1 MTIKEIYNLAIELGR
16 KTDFRP
22 KDQINALLKRAQ
34 KKYEK
39 LSVKEKKSF
48 DKENLTNPYAD
59 SRILYGDPDKKIKR
73 IMMGIDMKEAELL
86 LADKLG
92 NIDLVISHHPVG
104 IALAGLDE
112 VMALQA
118 DVLNQYGVP
127 INVAE
132 GLLQKRISEVARGIS
147 GSNHNRAVDVAR
159 LLKIPYMC
167 LHTACDNLAADYLKK
182 IIEQKNPQYI
192 GELLDILND
201 IPEYRE
207 ASKRKAGP
215 KLFTGNRNNRCGK
228 IALTEI
234 TGGTEGSPE
243 IYERLAQ
250 AGIGTV
256 VGMHMSEKHTEA
268 AKKAHINA
276 VIAGHI
282 SSDSIG
288 INLFLDEI
296 EKKGIEIVPA
306 SGLIRIRR
314 NIKNKK

>member
-1 MTIKEIYNLAIELGR
+1 MKIKEIYELAIKLGR
-16 KTDFRP
+16 KSDFRSQ
-22 KDQINALLKRAQ
+22 DQIDSLLKRA
-34 KKYEK
+34 KNNYDK
-39 LSVKEKKSF
+39 LSKEKKEVF
-48 DKENLTNPYAD
+48 DMENLTNPYAD
-59 SRILYGDPDKKIKR
+59 SRILVNTDKEIKR
-73 IMMGIDMKEAELL
+73 IMIGIDMREAELL
-86 LADKLG
+86 LADRLG

-112 VMALQA
+112 VMELQA
-118 DVLNQYGVP
+118 DVLEQYGVP

-132 GLLQKRISEVARGIS
+132 GLLKKRISEVARGVS
-147 GSNHNRAVDVAR
+147 GSNHNRAVDVAN
-159 LLKIPYMC
+159 LLDMPYMC
-167 LHTACDNLAADYLKK
+167 LHTVCDNLAANYLKT
-182 IIEQKNPQYI
+182 IIEKKNPQYV
-192 GELLDILND
+192 GELLDFLSE
-201 IPEYRE
+201 IPEYKE
-207 ASKRKAGP
+207 AAKRKAGP
-215 KLFTGNRNNRCGK
+215 KLFAGSKENRCGK

-268 AKKAHINA
+268 AEKAHINA

-306 SGLIRIRR
+306 SGLIRIKRT
-314 NIKNKK
+314 K

>member
-1 MTIKEIYNLAIELGR
+1 MTIKEIYNLAIQLGR
-16 KTDFRP
+16 KFDFRS
-22 KDQINALLKRAQ
+22 KNQLDALLKHA
-34 KKYEK
+34 KAKYEK
-39 LSVKEKKSF
+39 LSAREKEVF
-48 DKENLTNPYAD
+48 DKENLTNPYSD
-59 SRILYGDPDKKIKR
+59 SRILYGDPGKKIKR
-73 IMMGIDMKEAELL
+73 VMMGIDMKEAELL

-92 NIDLVISHHPVG
+92 NIDLVISHHPIG

-118 DVLNQYGVP
+118 DVLSQYGVP

-132 GLLQKRISEVARGIS
+132 GLLQKRISEVARGVS
-147 GSNHNRAVDVAR
+147 GSNHNRAVDIAR
-159 LLKIPYMC
+159 LLKMPYMC
-167 LHTACDNLAADYLKK
+167 LHTACDNLAAYYLKTIVEK
-182 IIEQKNPQYI
+182 KNPQYI

-201 IPEYRE
+201 IPEYKE
-207 ASKRKAGP
+207 ATKRKAGP
-215 KLFTGNRNNRCGK
+215 KLFTGKRDNHCGK

-256 VGMHMSEKHTEA
+256 IGMHMSEKHTEA

-296 EKKGIEIVPA
+296 EKRGIKIVPA
-306 SGLIRIRR
+306 SGLIRIKRK
-314 NIKNKK
+314 IK

>member
-1 MTIKEIYNLAIELGR
+1 MKIKEIYELAIKLGR
-16 KTDFRP
+16 KSDFRSQ
-22 KDQINALLKRAQ
+22 DQIDSLLKRA
-34 KKYEK
+34 KNNYDK
-39 LSVKEKKSF
+39 LSKEKKEVF
-48 DKENLTNPYAD
+48 DAENLTNPYAD
-59 SRILYGDPDKKIKR
+59 SRILVNTDKEIKR
-73 IMMGIDMKEAELL
+73 IMIGIDMREAELL
-86 LADKLG
+86 LADRLG

-112 VMALQA
+112 VMELQA
-118 DVLNQYGVP
+118 DVLEQYGVP

-132 GLLQKRISEVARGIS
+132 GLLKKRISEVARGVS
-147 GSNHNRAVDVAR
+147 GSNHNRAVDVAN
-159 LLKIPYMC
+159 LLDMPYMC
-167 LHTACDNLAADYLKK
+167 LHTVCDNLAANYLKT
-182 IIEQKNPQYI
+182 IIEKKNPQYV
-192 GELLDILND
+192 GELLDFLSE
-201 IPEYRE
+201 IPEYKE
-207 ASKRKAGP
+207 AAKRKAGP
-215 KLFTGNRNNRCGK
+215 KLFAGSKENRCGK

-268 AKKAHINA
+268 AEKAHINA

-306 SGLIRIRR
+306 SGLIRIKRT
-314 NIKNKK
+314 K

>member
-1 MTIKEIYNLAIELGR
+1 MRIKEIYNLAIQLGR
-16 KTDFRP
+16 KTDFRS
-22 KDQINALLKRAQ
+22 KGQINALLKRA
-34 KKYEK
+34 KEKYKK
-39 LSVKEKKSF
+39 LSAKEKEVF
-48 DKENLTNPYAD
+48 DKENLTNPYSD
-59 SRILYGDPDKKIKR
+59 SRILYGKEETKVKR
-73 IMMGIDMKEAELL
+73 VMMGIDMKEAELL

-104 IALAGLDE
+104 IGLAGLDE
-112 VMALQA
+112 VMALQV

-147 GSNHNRAVDVAR
+147 SSNHNRAVDVAR
-159 LLKIPYMC
+159 LLKMPYMC
-167 LHTACDNLAADYLKK
+167 LHTACDNLAAHYLKT
-182 IIEQKNPQYI
+182 IIEKKNPQYI
-192 GELLDILND
+192 GELLNILND
-201 IPEYRE
+201 IPEYKE
-207 ASKRKAGP
+207 ATKRKAGP
-215 KLFTGNRNNRCGK
+215 KLFTGRRDNHCGK

-256 VGMHMSEKHTEA
+256 IGMHMSEKHTEA

-296 EKKGIEIVPA
+296 EKKGVEIVPA
-306 SGLIRIRR
+306 SGLIRIKRT
-314 NIKNKK
+314 K